1 MFRRVVQYVDYGVAE
16 GYKSV
21 VNRTVDTDHF
31 FTLLQYCHKWT
42 ALNTLIY
49 DVGTGNSI
57 YSFYIIH
64 MTLVTVT

>member
-16 GYKSV
+16 GYTSV
-21 VNRTVDTDHF
+21 INRTVDTDHF

-42 ALNTLIY
+42 SLNALIY

-57 YSFYIIH
+57 
-64 MTLVTVT
+64 